1 MKRVSVGVIGFGTIG
16 AGVVKIL
23 LKKRG
28 LLKKRSGIDI
38 RLARVCDRD
47 FSRDRGIGKI
57 PRDLQE
63 KDWKRLVSSPDIDI
77 IVELVG
83 GVTIARDIVLSAL
96 KNGKIVVTANKA
108 LLSEYAREIF
118 SVGIPEVNLF
128 FEAAICGAIPVVKDI
143 QEALIA
149 NKIRS
154 LYGIVNGTC
163 NYILSKMFADT
174 LEFDLVLK
182 QAQELGYAEKQ
193 PGLDIDG
200 IDSAHKLSLL
210 SLLAFGKYVHPDDI
224 PTEGITNLELID
236 LLFADEMGYSI
247 KLLAVGNDTRQGLDL
262 RVHPALVPYE
272 HMLSSV
278 EGVFNALYLQTD
290 EAGDMMFYGRGAGR
304 FPTASAVV
312 SDIVDG
318 AKVIASSEGARAKQ
332 VIDFSPRL
340 AQVSCRYYVRFTVV
354 DRPGVLAKIS
364 GILGRNKISIAS
376 VQQTERARAGTNTVP
391 LILITH
397 EALEEKMKKAISE
410 IARLDVVKKEPVVIR
425 IVDL

>member
-1 MKRVSVGVIGFGTIG
+1 M
-16 AGVVKIL
+16 
-23 LKKRG
+23 
-28 LLKKRSGIDI
+28 
-38 RLARVCDRD
+38 
-47 FSRDRGIGKI
+47 
-57 PRDLQE
+57 PQNLQE
-63 KDWKRLVSSPDIDI
+63 KDWRKVVNAPDIDI
-77 IVELVG
+77 VVELVG
-83 GVTIARDIVLSAL
+83 GIGIAKDIVLSAL
-96 KNGKIVVTANKA
+96 KNNKIVVTANKA
-108 LLSEYAREIF
+108 LLSEYARDIF
-118 SVGIPEVNLF
+118 SIGTPETNLF

-143 QEALIA
+143 QEALVA
-149 NKIRS
+149 NRIKS

-163 NYILSKMFADT
+163 NYILSKMFEDT
-174 LEFDLVLK
+174 LEFEVVLK
-182 QAQELGYAEKQ
+182 QAQKLGYAEKQ

-210 SLLAFGKYVHPDDI
+210 SLLAFGKYVPPETI
-224 PTEGITNLELID
+224 PTEGITNLELMD

-247 KLLAVGNDTRQGLDL
+247 KLLAVGNDTKQGLDL

-312 SDIVDG
+312 SDVVDAARVIVSPD
-318 AKVIASSEGARAKQ
+318 VPSARQ
-332 VIDFSPRL
+332 EIEFSPRL
-340 AQVSCRYYVRFTVV
+340 SEVSCRYYVRFTVV

-364 GILGRNKISIAS
+364 GILGKNNISIAS
-376 VQQTERARAGTNTVP
+376 VQQTERAKAGSNTVP

-397 EALEEKMKKAISE
+397 EAAEKKMKKAISE